1 MSGLY
6 ERSDHGPVTFYS
18 IRRKLPGY
26 RAIRVGVYVVDGTLI
41 DTGPA
46 RTRDA
51 IVAILN
57 NHTIDQVVLTH
68 HHEDHVGN
76 ADFVARKLG
85 VTPWIHPLGRPLA
98 AIPERLPLYRR
109 LYWGQPI
116 GVETQP
122 LGEEFA
128 TANYRFRV
136 VHTPGHASDH
146 VILHEPD
153 HTWLFGGDLYLT
165 DRVSRAFEYED
176 ISLLI
181 ESIRAVLAIPDCE
194 LFCQHTG
201 RHMSHQ
207 HQLGKKL
214 DRLLGLRNKAIV
226 HLEEG
231 RSIREITRALGIADP
246 IKRWLSGGEWS
257 SEHLVRGLLRDAG
270 RLD

>member
-1 MSGLY
+1 MSAY

-18 IRRKLPGY
+18 MRRALPGT
-26 RAIRVGVYVVDGTLI
+26 RPVRVGVYVVDGVLI
-41 DTGPA
+41 DTGPRRA
-46 RTRDA
+46 REA
-51 IVAILN
+51 IKQILDNHAIE
-57 NHTIDQVVLTH
+57 QVLLTH
-68 HHEDHVGN
+68 HHEDHIGN
-76 ADFVARKLG
+76 AAYVAERLG
-85 VTPWIHPLGRPLA
+85 VVPWIHHVGQPLA
-98 AIPERLPLYRR
+98 ASPARLPFYRR
-109 LYWGQPI
+109 AYWGQPDS
-116 GVETQP
+116 VETQP
-122 LGEEFA
+122 LADEFI

-136 VHTPGHASDH
+136 VHTPGHAADH
-146 VILHEPD
+146 VVLNEAAQN
-153 HTWLFGGDLYLT
+153 WVFGGDLYLT
-165 DRVSRAFEYED
+165 DRVARAFAYED

-207 HQLGKKL
+207 HQIGKKL

-231 RSIREITRALGIADP
+231 RSIREITRALGIADRGN
-246 IKRWLSGGEWS
+246 KWLSGGEWS